1 MAAFAHKSA
10 MDIREGTELELDV
23 TRLAFGGRGVARL
36 DGLVVFVDGGLPGA
50 RVRAKVERLKKGF
63 AEAVALETLVPSPA
77 AVAPVCPHFGACG
90 GCVWQD
96 LDYEAQCFWKREQVA
111 ETLARLG
118 GLGDV
123 AVAQTVASP
132 TILEY
137 RNKMEFTFAGKL
149 HLGLHER
156 RRPGR
161 VLDIGTCRLMAPWA
175 SEVLTFVRERC
186 AATGLASYDSRTSK
200 GVWRHLVLR
209 QSAATGAR
217 LVHLITGP
225 ARGAGDAAHIL
236 GEAVLQEFPE
246 IKNFVHSVR
255 RAPSAVAVG
264 ERQVFTL
271 GPGYLEEQVGKVRL
285 RVSPDA
291 FAQTNT
297 GAAEALYAT
306 IAQAAGSA
314 PDGAAWDLYCGCGG
328 IALTLAPAFGTVYGL
343 ESDKRA
349 VADAKE
355 SAALSNIE
363 NCIFTA
369 GDVATELVELAHTK
383 PAAVVLDPPR
393 AGAAPETIRAIMSAA
408 PGKIVYVSCNPSTLA
423 RDLKILADMYAVTN
437 VIPVDLFPH
446 TAHIEVVAEL
456 TLR

>member
-1 MAAFAHKSA
+1 
-10 MDIREGTELELDV
+10 
-23 TRLAFGGRGVARL
+23 
-36 DGLVVFVDGGLPGA
+36 
-50 RVRAKVERLKKGF
+50 
-63 AEAVALETLVPSPA
+63 
-77 AVAPVCPHFGACG
+77 
-90 GCVWQD
+90 
-96 LDYEAQCFWKREQVA
+96 
-111 ETLARLG
+111 
-118 GLGDV
+118 
-123 AVAQTVASP
+123 
-132 TILEY
+132 
-137 RNKMEFTFAGKL
+137 MEFAFAGKL

-175 SEVLTFVRERC
+175 GEVLGFVRERC
-186 AATGLASYDSRTSK
+186 AETGLAAYDSRTGK

-225 ARGAGDAAHIL
+225 ARGTGDAAHQL
-236 GEAVLQEFPE
+236 GEAVLKEFPG
-246 IKNFVHSVR
+246 ITSFVHSTR
-255 RAPSAVAVG
+255 RTASAVAVG
-264 ERQVFTL
+264 ERQVFAL
-271 GPGYLEEQVGKVRL
+271 GPGYLEEHFGAVRL

-297 GAAEALYAT
+297 AAAESLYAT
-306 IAQAAGSA
+306 IAKAAGSA

-349 VADAKE
+349 VADAQE
-355 SAALSNIE
+355 SATLSNIE
-363 NCIFTA
+363 NCVFTI

-383 PAAVVLDPPR
+383 PAVVVLDPPR
-393 AGAAPETIRAIMSAA
+393 SGATPEVLRAIMNVA
-408 PGKIVYVSCNPSTLA
+408 PKKIVSVSCNPATLA
-423 RDLKILADMYAVTN
+423 RDLKALGDMYAITGVT
-437 VIPVDLFPH
+437 PVDLFPH